1 MNNDTFLADR
11 LSGLYLRLLLRNA
24 ARRRSRR
31 GKLGSRFIA
40 HVSPLEER
48 CLLSTSQGIG
58 IAMPANTVASASNV
72 LWYDSSATEKT
83 ITITNN
89 SPTQTVYP
97 FLEDSNN
104 RSDPGPYQG
113 TGTFDPFDPIDQ
125 EYRGYIGYS
134 SNGQNYMG
142 LLPGQSITVNVPIA
156 FWDAGR
162 LIITTDG
169 TVSTGGSDLL
179 GSDPTAPLADQLAQ
193 SNAFFFHYANTQE
206 TDVGSTTPNSNTL
219 TFTAIYN
226 QNIVGPSGMPTTTG
240 AILPFGVVPGMEVTG
255 PGIALGRFPRHEASV
270 LASVN
275 LMAPV
280 GTKMRAVHPTN

>member
-1 MNNDTFLADR
+1 
-11 LSGLYLRLLLRNA
+11 
-24 ARRRSRR
+24 
-31 GKLGSRFIA
+31 
-40 HVSPLEER
+40 
-48 CLLSTSQGIG
+48 
-58 IAMPANTVASASNV
+58 MPANTVASASNV
-72 LWYDSSATEKT
+72 LWYDSSTTEKT

-134 SNGQNYMG
+134 SNGQNYLG

-179 GSDPTAPLADQLAQ
+179 GPDPTAPLADQLAQ

-240 AILPFGVVPGMEVTG
+240 AVLPFGVVPGLEVTG
-255 PGIALGRFPRHEASV
+255 PGIASADPVTSISS
-270 LASVN
+270 ASVN

-280 GTKMRAVHPTN
+280 GTDPGGASNQLNVGYTFALPTSSAGGDSSLKTADGTQLQPSQVELNHSMPTINHCYYI